1 MNSFLGE
8 LKSRNSLLYWFGLI
22 NLVCAVVC
30 IALMMA
36 DTKEILGINRWMKP
50 LKFFL
55 SVAVM
60 AWTMGW
66 LMYYLDA
73 RRSVKVCSWLI
84 VISMFIEVFI
94 ITIQSSRGTTSH
106 FNITS
111 PLNGI
116 LFSIMGIFILLFTLT
131 SVYITF
137 LFFRQKQF
145 PISGHYLWAIR
156 LGLVFFVFFSSE
168 GGMMVQ
174 RMAHTVGA
182 PDGGDGL
189 PLINWSNTYGDLR
202 VAHFFGI
209 HALQVLPLTG
219 YYLAK
224 TKGQVFLFS
233 VLYFTMVMVFLIQAL
248 YKIPV
253 I

>member
-1 MNSFLGE
+1 
-8 LKSRNSLLYWFGLI
+8 LYWFGLI
-22 NLVCAVVC
+22 NLVCAAVC
-30 IALMMA
+30 IVLMMT
-36 DTKEILGINRWMKP
+36 DTKEILGINRWIKP

-55 SVAVM
+55 SVGIMV
-60 AWTMGW
+60 WTMGW
-66 LMYYLDA
+66 LMHYLDA

-94 ITIQSSRGTTSH
+94 IAMQSVRGTTSH

-111 PLNGI
+111 ALNGI
-116 LFSIMGIFILLFTLT
+116 LFSVMGLFIALFTLT
-131 SVYITF
+131 SVYINF
-137 LFFRQKQF
+137 LFFKQKHF
-145 PISGHYLWAIR
+145 SISPSYLWAIR
-156 LGLVFFVFFSSE
+156 LGLLMFVIFSAE

-174 RMAHTVGA
+174 RMAHTIGA

-189 PLINWSNTYGDLR
+189 PLINWSKSYGDLR

-224 TKGQVFLFS
+224 TKGQVFLFAT
-233 VLYFTMVMVFLIQAL
+233 LYFIMVTVFLIQAL

-253 I
+253 M